1 MGTEVTCSVI
11 PVEWAEAIN
20 QNPACMVLR
29 GALADWYREQGDDI
43 AAEALDWS
51 IAKNRSP
58 RYGLTTAG
66 YTWGGII
73 PDRLC
78 NTKPDGWK
86 GISDAH
92 YALERLIGKWK
103 NSTPEERQE
112 YWQWNRIN
120 NSLTPN
126 KKSQP

>member
-20 QNPACMVLR
+20 QNPTCMVLR
-29 GALADWYREQGDDI
+29 GALADWYREQGDDT

-78 NTKPDGWK
+78 NTKPDDWK

-92 YALERLIGKWK
+92 
-103 NSTPEERQE
+103 
-112 YWQWNRIN
+112 
-120 NSLTPN
+120 
-126 KKSQP
+126 